1 MRLVSLVANDDGK
14 SIAPIK
20 IDFDAAVDVEIA

>member
-20 IDFDAAVDVEIA
+20 IDFDAAVEIA